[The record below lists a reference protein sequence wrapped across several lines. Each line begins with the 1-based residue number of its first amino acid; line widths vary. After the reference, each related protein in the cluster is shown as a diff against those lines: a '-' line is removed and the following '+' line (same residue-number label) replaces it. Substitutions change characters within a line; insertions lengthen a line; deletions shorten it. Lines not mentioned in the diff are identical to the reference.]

1 MPFKFRKSLFYQQM
15 EIIETTVND
24 FKVHIKFIS
33 GTTFDNMLRLEV
45 VPTLG
50 VLSFEIHYF
59 LLKNQS
65 SLLFLTPPC

>member
-33 GTTFDNMLRLEV
+33 GTTSDNMLRLEV

-50 VLSFEIHYF
+50 VLSFEIHHF
-59 LLKNQS
+59 FLKNQS